1 MKKNALEM
9 LKIYC
14 SKFVLK
20 MLAQQTT
27 YDSRGSEGGP
37 LARCSVPLPL
47 ATTTALCTG
56 VTRRPVGV

>member
-1 MKKNALEM
+1 MLKEAAVNMESPKKARLKVTINTNYEKNALEM

-27 YDSRGSEGGP
+27 YDSRGVQ
-37 LARCSVPLPL
+37 R
-47 ATTTALCTG
+47 G
-56 VTRRPVGV
+56 VR